1 MVKVFIG
8 LILLLSHGLLY
19 LKGINDGTLSANA
32 RINMLVPKSQE
43 VKNQEFRDIAQNPQM
58 NAENSGADVIPI
70 EHSEPIVNEEQ
81 SSEADREIASE
92 TNEADD
98 GGSERN
104 YFQEGRP
111 PKYEEDITGGE

>member
-43 VKNQEFRDIAQNPQM
+43 VKNQEFRDIAQSSQIHV
-58 NAENSGADVIPI
+58 ENSGTVVIPI
-70 EHSEPIVNEEQ
+70 EHSEPNVNVEQ
-81 SSEADREIASE
+81 SSVADREIAGE
-92 TNEADD
+92 TNETEDEGND
-98 GGSERN
+98 RN